1 MKLIIKLL
9 SIILFASQIFI
20 YGQSSSS
27 YSRIGIGDILYS
39 YSASELAIGQLG
51 SSLTY
56 SSSINIVNPASWT
69 GINRTRF
76 ETSISYSGLYISDN
90 NSNQFNGKA
99 QFAGFTIAFPISDS
113 NGIGLALGLVPY
125 SMVSYK
131 VLGNE
136 NYLPATNDSYQV
148 TYQGQGGLS
157 KTFVGASYKLP
168 FDLNIGASL
177 EYYFGSLDYT
187 SNASFTNTSDISTL
201 YKRSYQPNGLGTT
214 FGIITPDLSKL
225 FHSQSV
231 SNLRLGLSLNYI
243 STLSTDTLLTS
254 TSAVRT
260 DTIGEGT
267 TQMKIP
273 LRLTAGLSFA
283 LDQKYIF
290 SLDAATQAWSQYSF
304 NGIQSNDLRNAMKV
318 SAGFEFRPKV
328 DIGTTTWEQIIWRAG
343 FSYEQT
349 QYQINNVGINQFSVS
364 GGFSYPLSYANTLD
378 IAVQYSTRG
387 TKQSGLIK
395 ENMFKLNLGLSLGE
409 LWFLR
414 HEE

>member
-1 MKLIIKLL
+1 MKLIIKIL
-9 SIILFASQIFI
+9 SIILFVSQIVI
-20 YGQSSSS
+20 YGQNGSS

-90 NSNQFNGKA
+90 NSKQFNGKA
-99 QFAGFTIAFPISDS
+99 QFSGFTLAFPISDS

-157 KTFVGASYKLP
+157 KTFIGASYKLP

-290 SLDAATQAWSQYSF
+290 SFDAATQAWSQYSF
-304 NGIQSNDLRNAMKV
+304 NGIQSSDLRNALKL

-328 DIGTTTWEQIIWRAG
+328 DIGTTAWEQIIWRAG

-395 ENMFKLNLGLSLGE
+395 ENMFKLNFGLSLGE